1 MYVMGPDGSNQCSEG
16 SMPVSAA
23 SCQSA
28 AGTLSKAWGGSLGD
42 AKPDYPRACYLHVST
57 DRVYFNPDLVG
68 AGHAGSQPVC
78 IVSTT
83 AAPTTASPT
92 TATPTTAAMWG
103 TAAQV

>member
-1 MYVMGPDGSNQCSEG
+1 
-16 SMPVSAA
+16 MPVSAA

-42 AKPDYPRACYLHVST
+42 AKPDYPRGCYLHVST

-92 TATPTTAAMWG
+92 TAAMWG
-103 TAAQV
+103 KAAHV